1 MSHVMLLLAHPRPD
15 SYCHAIADRIRSV
28 LTGSGH
34 DVRFHDLYAE
44 RFDPIVSAEEA
55 YTTGESVEAYLARE
69 ADTVVGRHRAEL
81 RDARGLVVV
90 HPNWWGKP
98 PAILSG
104 WMDRV
109 VVPGVAY
116 RLPDAT
122 AEPESLVAVER
133 MLVVNTSDTT
143 AERER
148 EVFGDPLGG
157 DLGTLPDAVSR
168 RSPLHTTCAA
178 TRDRRGTG
186 SAESVA
192 PGGHGPDG
200 HRVRELMR
208 HRRPSPIA
216 TFDVRPASQLILI
229 HR

>member
-15 SYCHAIADRIRSV
+15 SYCHAIADRIRTV
-28 LTGSGH
+28 LTDAGA

-44 RFDPIVSAEEA
+44 QFDPIVSAEEA

-69 ADTVVGRHRAEL
+69 SDTVVGRHRTEL
-81 RDARGLVVV
+81 REARGLVVV

-98 PAILSG
+98 PAILAG

-122 AEPESLVAVER
+122 GEPESLVTIER

-143 AERER
+143 AERE
-148 EVFGDPLGG
+148 EAVFGDPLEAIWGRCLAPYLDG
-157 DLGTLPDAVSR
+157 PSFVRHVLRPVTDATLKQRTVWLDDVAE
-168 RSPLHTTCAA
+168 TTR
-178 TRDRRGTG
+178 TLFGR
-186 SAESVA
+186 
-192 PGGHGPDG
+192 
-200 HRVRELMR
+200 
-208 HRRPSPIA
+208 
-216 TFDVRPASQLILI
+216 
-229 HR
+229 

>member
-15 SYCHAIADRIRSV
+15 SFCHAIADRIRSV
-28 LTGSGH
+28 LTTSGH

-44 RFDPIVSAEEA
+44 SFDPIVSAEEA

-69 ADTVVGRHRAEL
+69 ADTVVGRHRMEL
-81 RDARGLVVV
+81 QDARGLVVV

-116 RLPDAT
+116 RLSDAT
-122 AEPESLVAVER
+122 GVPESLVAVER

-143 AERER
+143 AEREAA
-148 EVFGDPLGG
+148 VFGDPLEAIWGRCLAPYLG
-157 DLGTLPDAVSR
+157 DPSFVRQVLRPVTDATAAQR
-168 RSPLHTTCAA
+168 AAWLEDTADRARSLFC
-178 TRDRRGTG
+178 R
-186 SAESVA
+186 
-192 PGGHGPDG
+192 
-200 HRVRELMR
+200 
-208 HRRPSPIA
+208 
-216 TFDVRPASQLILI
+216 
-229 HR
+229 